1 MDELLQAVGI
11 PKKGTYSENGSYVID
26 IDDYD
31 EYGKFYAILEKAQE
45 NEILTALDENS
56 VVDVHTTDVHYLTYD
71 DETEEQYELSLLG
84 NLDQNIYKLVITK
97 F

>member
-11 PKKGTYSENGSYVID
+11 SKKGIYSENGSYVID
-26 IDDYD
+26 IEDYD

-45 NEILTALDENS
+45 NDILTLLDENS
-56 VVDVHTTDVHYLTYD
+56 VINVHTTDVHYLTYD
-71 DETEEQYELSLLG
+71 DETEDQYELSLLG

>member
-11 PKKGTYSENGSYVID
+11 SKNGTYSENGSYVID
-26 IDDYD
+26 IEDYD

-45 NEILTALDENS
+45 NDILTLLDENS
-56 VVDVHTTDVHYLTYD
+56 VINVHTTDVHYLTYD
-71 DETEEQYELSLLG
+71 DETEDQYELSLLG

>member
-1 MDELLQAVGI
+1 MDELLKAVGI
-11 PKKGTYSENGSYVID
+11 SKKGRYSENGSYVID
-26 IDDYD
+26 IEDYD

-45 NEILTALDENS
+45 NDILTLLDENS
-56 VVDVHTTDVHYLTYD
+56 VINVHTTDVHYLTYD
-71 DETEEQYELSLLG
+71 DETEDQYEISLLG

>member
-1 MDELLQAVGI
+1 MLFR
-11 PKKGTYSENGSYVID
+11 SD
-26 IDDYD
+26 IEDYD

-45 NEILTALDENS
+45 NDILTLLDENS
-56 VVDVHTTDVHYLTYD
+56 VINVHTTDVHYLTYD
-71 DETEEQYELSLLG
+71 DETEDQYELSLLG

>member
-1 MDELLQAVGI
+1 MDELLQSVGI

-26 IDDYD
+26 IDNYD

-45 NEILTALDENS
+45 NDILTLLDENS
-56 VVDVHTTDVHYLTYD
+56 IINVHTTDIHYLTYD
-71 DETEEQYELSLLG
+71 DETEDQYELSLLG

>member
-1 MDELLQAVGI
+1 MDELLQAVKKK
-11 PKKGTYSENGSYVID
+11 KKGTYSENGSYVID
-26 IDDYD
+26 IEDYD

-45 NEILTALDENS
+45 NDILTLLDENS
-56 VVDVHTTDVHYLTYD
+56 VINVHTTDVHYLTYD
-71 DETEEQYELSLLG
+71 DETEDQYELSLLG

>member
-11 PKKGTYSENGSYVID
+11 SKKGTYSENGSYVID

-31 EYGKFYAILEKAQE
+31 EYGKFYAILEKSQE
-45 NEILTALDENS
+45 NDNLTLLDENS
-56 VVDVHTTDVHYLTYD
+56 VINVHTTDVHYLTYD
-71 DETEEQYELSLLG
+71 DETEDQYEISLLG

>member
-1 MDELLQAVGI
+1 MDELLQAVDI
-11 PKKGTYSENGSYVID
+11 SKKGTYSENGSYVID
-26 IDDYD
+26 IENYD

-45 NEILTALDENS
+45 NGILTLLDENS
-56 VVDVHTTDVHYLTYD
+56 VINVHTTDVHYLTYD
-71 DETEEQYELSLLG
+71 DETEDQYELSLLG

>member
-11 PKKGTYSENGSYVID
+11 SKKGTYSENGSYVID
-26 IDDYD
+26 IEDYD

-45 NEILTALDENS
+45 NFQKLQNNIETASNN
-56 VVDVHTTDVHYLTYD
+56 VA
-71 DETEEQYELSLLG
+71 G
-84 NLDQNIYKLVITK
+84 KIKI